1 MNKPEKPTPSKL
13 TGLFFGSF
21 NPIHFGHLCIAE
33 FLVEFGG
40 LKEVWFI
47 VSPHNPLKDK
57 ATLLSDQYRLEMV
70 EAAIENDERFR
81 VSDIEFRMPRPSYT
95 IDTLARLSEQH
106 PDRQFLLIAGTDVLP
121 SFHKWKNYEQ
131 LLDQYRLMIYPRHG
145 DEDHPLLSHPSITV
159 VNAPRIEIS
168 ASFIR
173 EAIKNGKNIRYFL
186 PDKVMK
192 IIEKMGFYLR

>member
-106 PDRQFLLIAGTDVLP
+106 PDRQFVLIAGTDVLP

>member
-1 MNKPEKPTPSKL
+1 MTKSENPTPSKL

-21 NPIHFGHLCIAE
+21 NPIHTGHLCIAE
-33 FLVEFGG
+33 FMVEFGG

-57 ATLLSDQYRLEMV
+57 ATLLSDQYRLEMA

-95 IDTLARLSEQH
+95 IDTLTRLSEQH
-106 PDRQFLLIAGTDVLP
+106 PDRQFVLIAGTDVLP

-131 LLDQYRLMIYPRHG
+131 LLNQYRLMIYPRHG
-145 DEDHPLLSHPSITV
+145 DEEHPLLSHPSITM

>member
-33 FLVEFGG
+33 YMVEFGG

-106 PDRQFLLIAGTDVLP
+106 PDRQFVLIAGTDVLP

>member
-1 MNKPEKPTPSKL
+1 MNKPEKPIPSKL

-21 NPIHFGHLCIAE
+21 NPIHTGHLCIAE
-33 FLVEFGG
+33 FMVEFGG

-57 ATLLSDQYRLEMV
+57 ATLLSDQYRLEMA

-95 IDTLARLSEQH
+95 IDTLTRLSEQH
-106 PDRQFLLIAGTDVLP
+106 PDRQFVLIAGTDVLP

-131 LLDQYRLMIYPRHG
+131 LLNQYRLMIYPRHG
-145 DEDHPLLSHPSITV
+145 DEEHPLLSHPSITV

>member
-1 MNKPEKPTPSKL
+1 
-13 TGLFFGSF
+13 
-21 NPIHFGHLCIAE
+21 
-33 FLVEFGG
+33 
-40 LKEVWFI
+40 

-70 EAAIENDERFR
+70 EAAIENDGRFR

-106 PDRQFLLIAGTDVLP
+106 PDRQFVLIAGTDVLP

>member
-21 NPIHFGHLCIAE
+21 NPIHTGHLCIAE
-33 FLVEFGG
+33 FMVEFGG

-57 ATLLSDQYRLEMV
+57 ATLLSDQYRLEMA

-95 IDTLARLSEQH
+95 IDTLTRLSEQH
-106 PDRQFLLIAGTDVLP
+106 PDRQFVLIAGTDVLP

-131 LLDQYRLMIYPRHG
+131 LLNQYRLMIYPRHG
-145 DEDHPLLSHPSITV
+145 DEEHPLLSHPSITM

>member
-1 MNKPEKPTPSKL
+1 M
-13 TGLFFGSF
+13 
-21 NPIHFGHLCIAE
+21 
-33 FLVEFGG
+33 VEFGG

-57 ATLLSDQYRLEMV
+57 ATLLSDQYRLEMA

-95 IDTLARLSEQH
+95 IDTLTRLSEQH
-106 PDRQFLLIAGTDVLP
+106 PDRQFVLIAGTDVLP

-131 LLDQYRLMIYPRHG
+131 LLNQYRLMIYPRHG
-145 DEDHPLLSHPSITV
+145 DEEHPLLSHPSITM

>member
-106 PDRQFLLIAGTDVLP
+106 PDRQFVLIAGTDVLP

-173 EAIKNGKNIRYFL
+173 EAIKNGKNIQYFL

>member
-1 MNKPEKPTPSKL
+1 MNKSEKPTPSKL

-21 NPIHFGHLCIAE
+21 NPIHTGHLCIAE
-33 FLVEFGG
+33 FMVEFGG

-57 ATLLSDQYRLEMV
+57 ATLLSDQYRLEMA

-95 IDTLARLSEQH
+95 IDTLTRLSEQH
-106 PDRQFLLIAGTDVLP
+106 PDRQFVLIAGTDVLP

-131 LLDQYRLMIYPRHG
+131 LLNQYRLMIYPRHG
-145 DEDHPLLSHPSITV
+145 DEEHPLLSHPSITV

>member
-33 FLVEFGG
+33 FMVEFGG

-106 PDRQFLLIAGTDVLP
+106 PDRQFVLIAGTDVLP

-145 DEDHPLLSHPSITV
+145 DEDHPLLSHPSITA

-168 ASFIR
+168 ASFVR

-186 PDKVMK
+186 PEKVLK

>member
-33 FLVEFGG
+33 FMVEFGG

-106 PDRQFLLIAGTDVLP
+106 PDRQFVLIAGTDVLP

>member
-1 MNKPEKPTPSKL
+1 MNKSEKPTPSKL

-21 NPIHFGHLCIAE
+21 NPIHTGHLCIAE
-33 FLVEFGG
+33 FMVEFGG

-57 ATLLSDQYRLEMV
+57 ATLLSDQYRLEMA

-95 IDTLARLSEQH
+95 IDTLTRLSEQH
-106 PDRQFLLIAGTDVLP
+106 PDRQFVLIAGTDVLP

-131 LLDQYRLMIYPRHG
+131 LLNQYRLMIYPRHG
-145 DEDHPLLSHPSITV
+145 DEEHPLLSHPSITM

>member
-33 FLVEFGG
+33 YMVEFGG

-70 EAAIENDERFR
+70 EAAIANDERFR

-106 PDRQFLLIAGTDVLP
+106 PDRQFVLIAGTDVLP

>member
-21 NPIHFGHLCIAE
+21 NPIHTGHLCIAE
-33 FLVEFGG
+33 FMVEFGG

-57 ATLLSDQYRLEMV
+57 ATLLSDQYRLEMA

-95 IDTLARLSEQH
+95 IDTLTRLSEQH
-106 PDRQFLLIAGTDVLP
+106 PDRQFVLIAGTDVLP

-131 LLDQYRLMIYPRHG
+131 LLNQYRLMIYPRHG
-145 DEDHPLLSHPSITV
+145 DEEHPLLSHPSITV

>member
-33 FLVEFGG
+33 YMVEFGG

-95 IDTLARLSEQH
+95 IDTLARLSEQY
-106 PDRQFLLIAGTDVLP
+106 PDRQFVLIAGTDVLP

-131 LLDQYRLMIYPRHG
+131 LLNQYRLMIYPRHG

>member
-33 FLVEFGG
+33 YMVEFGG

-95 IDTLARLSEQH
+95 IDTLTRLSEQH
-106 PDRQFLLIAGTDVLP
+106 PDRQFVLIAGTDVLP

-131 LLDQYRLMIYPRHG
+131 LLNQYRLMIYPRHG

>member
-1 MNKPEKPTPSKL
+1 MNKPGKPTPSKL

-33 FLVEFGG
+33 FMVEFGG

-106 PDRQFLLIAGTDVLP
+106 PDRQFVLIAGTDVLP

-192 IIEKMGFYLR
+192 IVEKMGFYLR